1 MRKEKSLKEIYIE
14 SLVPTETSQMTAAR
28 LSSVELGRDGIS
40 LSPAEASLIQ
50 TLAQASWGGTS
61 STLKKYVEI
70 GTLTGLSA
78 LYWLQMLGSTGQL
91 WSFEKSADH
100 FARAEKNLKHYIDKK
115 QCHLIMGD
123 AVEMLPSIDD
133 QGPFDF
139 IFIDGNKSAYMDYWT
154 WAEKNIVKGGV
165 IFVDNVFLGGSVY
178 GDPSLAQFSNKQIGV
193 VRQLNAGAYANQNF
207 LTTLIPT
214 DEGLLFAKRIH

>member
-1 MRKEKSLKEIYIE
+1 MRKEKSLKQTYIE
-14 SLVPTETSQMTAAR
+14 SLVPVETTEMVEAR
-28 LSSVELGRDGIS
+28 LSSVELGLEGIS
-40 LSPAEASLIQ
+40 LSPVEAFLVQ
-50 TLAQASWGGTS
+50 TLAQACWGGS
-61 STLKKYVEI
+61 GKKCVEI

-91 WSFEKSADH
+91 WSFEKSTEH
-100 FARAEKNLKHYIDKK
+100 FAHAEKNLKHYIDKK

-139 IFIDGNKSAYMDYWT
+139 IFIDGNKSAYQKYWD
-154 WAEKNIVKGGV
+154 WAEKNISKGGV

-178 GDPSLAQFSNKQIGV
+178 GDTSQARFSEKQIAV
-193 VRQLNAGAYANQNF
+193 VRQMNAGAYANPNF